1 MPNRVVGIFKTR
13 ALTVVLQFVAAVLL
27 GVPAGGFSAFAA
39 DYFEREPVNYSAAK
53 PQNVVSRLQKQIES
67 GRARFEFDGR
77 WGYLRSLLHALN
89 VPESSQMLVFS
100 KTSFQR
106 QRIAPRTPRALYFND
121 DVYVGYC
128 CDGDVMEISAADP
141 NLGAVFYTLDQERID
156 KPRIARQTDSCL
168 QCHASSQTQGV
179 PGFVIR
185 SVYSDAAG
193 FPILGSGTFHIDQTS
208 PLKNRWGGWYVT
220 GTHGKQKHLGNLIV
234 TGKQTPEETDNSA
247 GMNVTS
253 LAGRFNGTNYLAGSS
268 DVVAL
273 MVIEHQTTAHNLITA
288 ANFQTRLALARE
300 AALNRELKQPTA
312 YRWESTTSRI
322 KAVGEALVKYLLF
335 SEEAALTEP
344 IRGTTSFA
352 SDFAARGPRDKRGRS
367 LRDFDLKRRLF
378 KYPCSYLVYAPAFD
392 ALPNAVKKYVSQRL
406 GEILSGADTS
416 PEFAGLSPADRQA
429 IVEILKETKPQ
440 LAASWKH
447 VNPVA
452 AN

>member
-1 MPNRVVGIFKTR
+1 
-13 ALTVVLQFVAAVLL
+13 
-27 GVPAGGFSAFAA
+27 
-39 DYFEREPVNYSAAK
+39 
-53 PQNVVSRLQKQIES
+53 
-67 GRARFEFDGR
+67 
-77 WGYLRSLLHALN
+77 
-89 VPESSQMLVFS
+89 MLVFS

-128 CDGDVMEISAADP
+128 SDGDVMEISAADP
-141 NLGAVFYTLDQERID
+141 NLGAVFYTLDQERLD

-168 QCHASSQTQGV
+168 LCHASSQTQGV

-185 SVYSDAAG
+185 SVFSDAAG
-193 FPILGSGTFHIDQTS
+193 FPILASGTFHIDHTS

-220 GTHGKQKHLGNLIV
+220 GTHGRQKHLGNLIV
-234 TGKQTPEETDNSA
+234 TDKQTPEEIDNSA

-253 LAGRFNGTNYLAGSS
+253 LAGRFNGSKYLAGSS
-268 DVVAL
+268 DIVAL
-273 MVIEHQTTAHNLITA
+273 MVMEHQTTAHNRITA
-288 ANFQTRLALARE
+288 ANFQTRMALAQE
-300 AALNRELKQPTA
+300 AALNRELKQPAA

-322 KAVGEALVKYLLF
+322 KAVGEPLVKYLLF

-378 KYPCSYLVYAPAFD
+378 KYPCSYLVYSPAFD
-392 ALPNAVKKYVSQRL
+392 ALPNEVKGYVAQRM
-406 GEILSGADTS
+406 GEILRGADTS
-416 PEFAGLSPADRQA
+416 PEFARLSAGDRQA
-429 IVEILKETKPQ
+429 IVEILKETKPG
-440 LAASWKH
+440 LAASWKPA
-447 VNPVA
+447 NPVA